1 MKLKWLIVF
10 LLIAMFFIIIL
21 NLPKITDRL
30 LGKGERRPANSAATS
45 TKDNKV
51 YPTVLTTEEKRKIG
65 IDENLP
71 AQAIRR
77 DSLGNVLI
85 YKVDKTNLPKDSD
98 GDGLSDDKEKAIG
111 TNPNNK
117 DTDQDDIPDGQEV
130 LMHFNPLDPKSPP
143 PKK

>member
-30 LGKGERRPANSAATS
+30 LGKGERRQANSNATS
-45 TKDNKV
+45 T
-51 YPTVLTTEEKRKIG
+51 VLTIEEKRKIG
-65 IDENLP
+65 IDESLP

-98 GDGLSDDKEKAIG
+98 GDGLADEKEKAIG

-117 DTDQDDIPDGQEV
+117 DTDQDDMPDGQEV
-130 LMHFNPLDPKSPP
+130 LMHFNPLDAQSPP